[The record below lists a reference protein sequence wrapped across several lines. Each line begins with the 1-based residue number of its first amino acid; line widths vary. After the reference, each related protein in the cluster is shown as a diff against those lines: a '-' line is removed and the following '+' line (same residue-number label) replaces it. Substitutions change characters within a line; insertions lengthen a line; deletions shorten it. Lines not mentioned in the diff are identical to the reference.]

1 MEKVKNVIV
10 FVEFEEYEL
19 KIVAFSAALARILG
33 AEVTLMHVLHTG
45 YDYLE
50 VGGYGKSIEIA
61 YERALSRARHL
72 MDEYIQEVSR
82 FYDVKFHKKLA
93 MGHPLDEFINF
104 TNLKKGIAVLPN
116 YHKTA
121 RLKFTT
127 PKITH
132 KALRKLNT
140 NMIFVNGE
148 FLPRIDRI
156 SISKILVPID
166 FSEYSKSALRF
177 AATLAAKNGAQIH
190 AISVIHPPRLSPELF
205 EDIKL
210 DYQEFISVL
219 EREVKNKLDNLI
231 KECVQ
236 ECRINNITSEVL
248 EGQPPDV
255 ILELSREKFDL
266 IAMGIKG
273 RSLSEKLLVG
283 SVTEQVVELSD
294 IPVAVIRSF

>member
-1 MEKVKNVIV
+1 MDTIKDIIV

-19 KIVAFSAALARILG
+19 KIIAFSAALAKILD
-33 AEVTLMHVLHTG
+33 ADVTLMHVLHTG

-61 YERALSRARHL
+61 YERALNRARHL
-72 MDEYIQEVSR
+72 MDEYIQEVSQI
-82 FYDVKFHKKLA
+82 YDVTFHKKLA

-104 TNLKKGIAVLPN
+104 TNIKKGIAVLPN
-116 YHKTA
+116 YRKTA
-121 RLKFTT
+121 KLKFTT

-148 FLPRIDRI
+148 FLPRIDKI
-156 SISKILVPID
+156 SISKILVPVD

-177 AATLAAKNGAQIH
+177 AASIASKNGAQIH
-190 AISVIHPPRLSPELF
+190 AISIIHPPRVSPELL
-205 EDIKL
+205 EDIEL
-210 DYQEFISVL
+210 NYQEFISVL
-219 EREVKNKLDNLI
+219 QREVKNKLDNLI
-231 KECVQ
+231 SECTR
-236 ECRINNITSEVL
+236 ECQINTITSEVL

-266 IAMGIKG
+266 ISMGIKG

>member
-1 MEKVKNVIV
+1 MEVKDIVV

-19 KIVAFSAALARILG
+19 KIIAFSAALAKVFG

-61 YERALSRARHL
+61 YERALNRARHL
-72 MDEYIQEVSR
+72 MDEYIREVSET
-82 FYDVKFHKKLA
+82 YDVKFRKKLA
-93 MGHPLDEFINF
+93 MGHPLDEFINY
-104 TNLKKGIAVLPN
+104 TNMKKGIAILPN
-116 YHKTA
+116 HHKNA
-121 RLKFTT
+121 RLKFTS
-127 PKITH
+127 PRITH

-140 NMIFVNGE
+140 NMVFVNGE

-156 SISKILVPID
+156 SISKILVPVD

-177 AATLAAKNGAQIH
+177 ASAIAKKNGAHIH
-190 AISVIHPPRLSPELF
+190 TLSVIHPPRVSPELL
-205 EDIKL
+205 EDIEL
-210 DYQEFISVL
+210 NYQEFVSVL
-219 EREVKNKLDNLI
+219 EREVKNKLENLVNECIDECNI
-231 KECVQ
+231 K
-236 ECRINNITSEVL
+236 NITSEVL
-248 EGQPPDV
+248 EGQPPDI

-266 IAMGIKG
+266 ISMGIKG

-283 SVTEQVVELSD
+283 SVTEHVVELSN